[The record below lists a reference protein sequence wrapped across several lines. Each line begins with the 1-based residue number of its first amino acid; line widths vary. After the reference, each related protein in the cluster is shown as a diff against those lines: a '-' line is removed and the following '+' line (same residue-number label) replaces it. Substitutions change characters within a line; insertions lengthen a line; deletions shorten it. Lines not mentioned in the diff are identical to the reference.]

1 MSRPWLD
8 ERGTSA
14 LPRHPAET
22 KNCRQLGQ
30 RPMIVVGGRKRQ
42 PPSLIPGRF
51 VILCRSSQLPSPR
64 ALTDTDSSDIPRSG
78 TQATCPRSAPTGQ
91 RCGRPSTPQLGP
103 ARPRV
108 PRPPRRFPQDG
119 GGNQSRAMSW
129 PHRRTSKS
137 ELVTTAEIEEARADA
152 DALRHPPPP
161 LDARNGMAPF
171 LGDRGMGR
179 TPSRA
184 AVLLFINYAPPNTP
198 PLLR

>member
-1 MSRPWLD
+1 MLVGPVLPSTPRASRAGPSVARVLFVGGGAVSRPWLD

-78 TQATCPRSAPTGQ
+78 TPATCPRSAPTGQ
-91 RCGRPSTPQLGP
+91 RCGRPSTPQLGLTCSASSP
-103 ARPRV
+103 A
-108 PRPPRRFPQDG
+108 
-119 GGNQSRAMSW
+119 
-129 PHRRTSKS
+129 TSA
-137 ELVTTAEIEEARADA
+137 TI
-152 DALRHPPPP
+152 
-161 LDARNGMAPF
+161 
-171 LGDRGMGR
+171 
-179 TPSRA
+179 PSRRRRQSIKGDVMA
-184 AVLLFINYAPPNTP
+184 ASTDVQVRVGDN
-198 PLLR
+198 R